1 MKKIEHF
8 KDYTTICNSALSE
21 ILGIVALRNK
31 DQIIGENLNLIRENL
46 LIVKEFFTKH
56 NNFFTWIESKGSSVA
71 FPLLTERLS
80 ADDFCKKLI
89 DQKSVLLLSG
99 SIFNYPGNH
108 FRIGLGRKT
117 FKAVIKELESFLNGF
132 C

>member
-1 MKKIEHF
+1 MKKIGNF

-21 ILGIVALRNK
+21 ILSIVALRNK
-31 DQIIGENLNLIRENL
+31 DRIIGRNLDLIKENILIIR
-46 LIVKEFFTKH
+46 EFFTKH

-71 FPLLTERLS
+71 FPLLSERLL

-89 DQKSVLLLSG
+89 DQKSILLLPG
-99 SIFNYPGNH
+99 SVFNHPGNH

-117 FKAVIKELESFLNGF
+117 FKVVLEELESFLNGF

>member
-1 MKKIEHF
+1 
-8 KDYTTICNSALSE
+8 LSE
-21 ILGIVALRNK
+21 ILSIVALRNK
-31 DQIIGENLNLIRENL
+31 DQIIGRNLNLIKENI
-46 LIVKEFFTKH
+46 LIAKELFTKH

-71 FPLLTERLS
+71 FPLLTERIS

-89 DQKSVLLLSG
+89 DQKSIMLLPG

-117 FKAVIKELESFLNGF
+117 FKVVLEELEPFLNRLY
-132 C
+132 